1 MLVSAQIIVVLF
13 GVVVALLS
21 LWGMAFPD
29 RLMKMVRGAI
39 EQSWGMPFAVG
50 ARIVLGVALLIA
62 APASVFPVFFK
73 VFGWLALIAAA
84 ALPFIGRQR
93 LLPLFDWFQRLP
105 NLMIRLWLIIGVL
118 FGAVVLY
125 GVWGGLGWTGA

>member
-1 MLVSAQIIVVLF
+1 MLVTAQIILVLF
-13 GVVVALLS
+13 GIVVALLS

-29 RLMKMVRGAI
+29 RLMKMVRGAM

-62 APASVFPVFFK
+62 APASMFPVFFK
-73 VFGWLALIAAA
+73 VFGWIALIAAA
-84 ALPFIGRQR
+84 ALPVIGLQR

-105 NLMIRLWLIIGVL
+105 GLVIRLWLVVGVL
-118 FGAVVLY
+118 FGAFVIY
-125 GVWGGLGWTGA
+125 GVWGGGLN